1 MKKRRVEKRVLRFL
15 FFLCSHSKHFRC
27 VRKGTRTRS
36 QLSTRH
42 AQTRAS
48 RVKKHG
54 TKKELPP
61 PPLFYFRMTDAAA
74 EAALVETYTAQL
86 AALKGLLADKH
97 FRGRD
102 LADKG

>member
-1 MKKRRVEKRVLRFL
+1 MKRDAHAPV
-15 FFLCSHSKHFRC
+15 SAHSQHS
-27 VRKGTRTRS
+27 TLNLARS
-36 QLSTRH
+36 KARNKKSAPLS
-42 AQTRAS
+42 
-48 RVKKHG
+48 
-54 TKKELPP
+54 
-61 PPLFYFRMTDAAA
+61 FRMTDAAA

>member
-1 MKKRRVEKRVLRFL
+1 
-15 FFLCSHSKHFRC
+15 
-27 VRKGTRTRS
+27 
-36 QLSTRH
+36 
-42 AQTRAS
+42 
-48 RVKKHG
+48 
-54 TKKELPP
+54 
-61 PPLFYFRMTDAAA
+61 MTDAAA